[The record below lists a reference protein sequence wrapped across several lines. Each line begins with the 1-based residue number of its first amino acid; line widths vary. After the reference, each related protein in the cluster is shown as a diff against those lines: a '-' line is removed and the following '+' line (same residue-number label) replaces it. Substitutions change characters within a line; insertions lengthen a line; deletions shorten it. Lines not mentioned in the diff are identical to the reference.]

1 MNEVQLT
8 MDDGKTWHNLPVSS
22 YSHIFDIGASLSPFM
37 QPYLMRLQAMEA
49 AELRRKNEE
58 QIASALGVPAD
69 LLFNPLVQRLLS
81 GPLSTNKFKL
91 FTPSPSPRRAARRR
105 HRRRMKRR

>member
-8 MDDGKTWHNLPVSS
+8 MDDGKTWHNLPASS

-37 QPYLMRLQAMEA
+37 QPYLMRLQAVEV
-49 AELRRKNEE
+49 AELRRKQEE

-69 LLFNPLVQRLLS
+69 LLFNPLVQL
-81 GPLSTNKFKL
+81 GG
-91 FTPSPSPRRAARRR
+91 
-105 HRRRMKRR
+105 